1 MISTISSQ
9 IDKNVHFTDLLE
21 SVFPMG
27 SMTGAPKL
35 RAMELIEQ
43 YEQFK
48 RGLFSG
54 SIGYITPEGDFDFNV
69 IFRSFFYNAT
79 SQYLS
84 FTTGSAITINSN
96 AEKEYDECLLKGKA
110 LRQVLNSVYV

>member
-1 MISTISSQ
+1 
-9 IDKNVHFTDLLE
+9 
-21 SVFPMG
+21 
-27 SMTGAPKL
+27 MTGAPKVSS
-35 RAMELIEQ
+35 MKLIEE
-43 YEQFK
+43 YEVSK

-54 SIGYITPEGDFDFNV
+54 SIGYISPNGDFDFNV
-69 IFRSFFYNAT
+69 IIRSILYNAT